1 MSNAFTNM
9 TGALAVVSPCSQCK
23 NQLSEQVDGKPF
35 CPRRKAQAD
44 LQEYEDNNQGNQ
56 DQRLAPLAAYGTEG
70 TSSDGDQSLRNPVYL
85 DQQKTTL
92 VWIATLRD
100 NSGVPGPDGTL
111 IAPSILDPTFLTD
124 HTEYIQCRPRPF
136 LPAEHEAHYRQV
148 GGLKEMDFIEAR
160 QFSGQQTTDVP
171 DPIEGYQML
180 LVDGTV
186 SKVSLMNNTP
196 RTAVELD
203 YNIQGA

>member
-1 MSNAFTNM
+1 M

-23 NQLSEQVDGKPF
+23 NQLAAQEDGKPF

-44 LQEYEDNNQGNQ
+44 LQEYADNNQGNL
-56 DQRLAPLAAYGTEG
+56 DPRLVPLAAYGTEG
-70 TSSDGDQSLRNPVYL
+70 TSKQGDQSLRNPVYL
-85 DQQKTTL
+85 DQAKTTL

-100 NSGVPGPDGTL
+100 NSGVPGPDNSL
-111 IAPSILDPTFLTD
+111 VAPSILDPSFLTD

-160 QFSGQQTTDVP
+160 QFEFQQTTATP
-171 DPIEGYQML
+171 DAIEGYQAL

-186 SKVSLMNNTP
+186 SKVSLVDNTP

-203 YNIQGA
+203 HNIQGA